1 MATVAPLENVPAVNA
16 TARVSFLVGRADAK
30 TAQAILQGL
39 PAAGVRVAAIPTAW
53 DVVVE
58 MERAR
63 GARYLF
69 LGVDYFGRDEF
80 RLIPLVR
87 REWPDTVV
95 IALASAGFEHQ
106 GRLAELVGADVVLT
120 SLDGILAFVN
130 GLAPGAPPSE
140 PRPARVPAPTGP
152 PTAAP
157 KTDNAARGSIHAP
170 ASPEAPAAD
179 GAPTGPPAAAPKTDN
194 AARGSIHAP
203 ASPEAPAADG
213 APTGPPAAA
222 PKTDNAGRG
231 SVHAPASPEA
241 PAAGPVP
248 PDHAPPARPQGPTA
262 TSDSKPP
269 AANSPDAGKTAVA
282 SPAQSPAV
290 ASKPQP
296 PAASPL
302 PRTLAEDS
310 VDDDDTLAGGRVIGT
325 IEVTE
330 EELRLLLGEDEQPQP
345 RAGP

>member
-39 PAAGVRVAAIPTAW
+39 PAAGVRIAAIPTAW
-53 DVVVE
+53 DAVVE

-140 PRPARVPAPTGP
+140 PRPARVPAPT
-152 PTAAP
+152 
-157 KTDNAARGSIHAP
+157 S
-170 ASPEAPAAD
+170 
-179 GAPTGPPAAAPKTDN
+179 PPAAAPKTDN
-194 AARGSIHAP
+194 AARGSVHAP
-203 ASPEAPAADG
+203 ASTEARAADG
-213 APTGPPAAA
+213 APTGPPPAA
-222 PKTDNAGRG
+222 PKTDNAARG
-231 SVHAPASPEA
+231 SVHAPASTEA

-269 AANSPDAGKTAVA
+269 AANSPDAGKTAGA

-296 PAASPL
+296 PAASSL
-302 PRTLAEDS
+302 PRTPAEDS
-310 VDDDDTLAGGRVIGT
+310 VDDDDSLAGGRVIGT

-330 EELRLLLGEDEQPQP
+330 EELRLLLGEDEEPQP

>member
-39 PAAGVRVAAIPTAW
+39 PAAGVRIAAIPTAW
-53 DVVVE
+53 DAVVE

-140 PRPARVPAPTGP
+140 PRPARVPAPT
-152 PTAAP
+152 
-157 KTDNAARGSIHAP
+157 S
-170 ASPEAPAAD
+170 
-179 GAPTGPPAAAPKTDN
+179 PPAAAPKTDN
-194 AARGSIHAP
+194 AARGS
-203 ASPEAPAADG
+203 
-213 APTGPPAAA
+213 
-222 PKTDNAGRG
+222 
-231 SVHAPASPEA
+231 VHAPASPEA
-241 PAAGPVP
+241 PAASPVP
-248 PDHAPPARPQGPTA
+248 PDHAPPALPQGPTA

-269 AANSPDAGKTAVA
+269 AANSPDAGKTAGA

-296 PAASPL
+296 PAASSL

-310 VDDDDTLAGGRVIGT
+310 VDDDDSLAGGRVIGT

>member
-30 TAQAILQGL
+30 TAQAVLQGL

-53 DVVVE
+53 DAVVE

-140 PRPARVPAPTGP
+140 PLPARVPAPTGP
-152 PTAAP
+152 PAAAP
-157 KTDNAARGSIHAP
+157 KTDKAARGSVHAP
-170 ASPEAPAAD
+170 SSPEAPAAD
-179 GAPTGPPAAAPKTDN
+179 GAPTGPPAPAPKTDN
-194 AARGSIHAP
+194 AA
-203 ASPEAPAADG
+203 
-213 APTGPPAAA
+213 
-222 PKTDNAGRG
+222 RG

-262 TSDSKPP
+262 TSGSKPP
-269 AANSPDAGKTAVA
+269 AANSPDAGKSAGAV
-282 SPAQSPAV
+282 PARSPAV

-296 PAASPL
+296 PAASSL